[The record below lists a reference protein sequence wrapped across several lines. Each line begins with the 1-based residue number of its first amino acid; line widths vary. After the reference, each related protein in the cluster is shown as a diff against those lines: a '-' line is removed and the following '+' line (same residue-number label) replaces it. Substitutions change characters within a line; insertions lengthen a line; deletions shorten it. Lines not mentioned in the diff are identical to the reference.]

1 MILFFHLD
9 IANLIIFDIFSRDSP
24 VPVDI
29 FLLPEGQKLRI
40 SRIVD
45 SIKHPVSNKFL
56 PFSLTERDVPGPEDV
71 RVEAGE
77 TVPGRTDGHVGEVQ
91 VRDGESLDGGGDRT
105 AGPAGEGLLDQGS
118 SSSEASDDDTDPG
131 ESDESFFSSNVDQT
145 MDCGRFHKLPG
156 NLHDGLNLLT

>member
-1 MILFFHLD
+1 ML
-9 IANLIIFDIFSRDSP
+9 S
-24 VPVDI
+24 
-29 FLLPEGQKLRI
+29 EGQKLRI

-56 PFSLTERDVPGPEDV
+56 PFSLTERDVPGPEEV

-105 AGPAGEGLLDQGS
+105 AGPAGE
-118 SSSEASDDDTDPG
+118 
-131 ESDESFFSSNVDQT
+131 
-145 MDCGRFHKLPG
+145 
-156 NLHDGLNLLT
+156 